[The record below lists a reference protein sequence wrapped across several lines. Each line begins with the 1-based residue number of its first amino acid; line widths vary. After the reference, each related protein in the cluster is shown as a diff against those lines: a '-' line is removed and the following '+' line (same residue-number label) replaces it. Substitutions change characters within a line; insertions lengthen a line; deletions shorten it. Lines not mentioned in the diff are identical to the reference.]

1 MADPQ
6 KEPERKGVAN
16 FKAGLEEDGSPEEME
31 QLVVTINP
39 AVRRIVKVERV
50 DKAGKHRELSSAECA
65 KLVGEDEVA
74 EIEAAL
80 EEAFEAGVDG
90 VLGDER
96 EAEGDDDEDDD
107 EEKAIRR
114 FLISD
119 LLIGRSVRRRITH
132 RLLLSRMLRRGFLQ
146 RRRGQ

>member
-6 KEPERKGVAN
+6 KEAERKGVAN
-16 FKAGLEEDGSPEEME
+16 FKAGLEADGSPEEME

-39 AVRRIVKVERV
+39 AVRRIVKVEKV
-50 DKAGKHRELSSAECA
+50 DKAGTHHELSSEECA
-65 KLVGEDEVA
+65 KLVGQDEVE

-90 VLGDER
+90 VLGDEH
-96 EAEGDDDEDDD
+96 EAEGDDEDDD